1 MKNPSAPAEQ
11 GAQVI
16 RDLLSRPMLKRPRSR
31 LRCAGQIF
39 KLILIVI
46 AALAVYSGLYPWA
59 FLVRGGFHPLGY
71 WQGFLI
77 MCWFRI

>member
-31 LRCAGQIF
+31 LGRAGRIF

-46 AALAVYSGLYPWA
+46 AALAVYAGLYPWA
-59 FLVRGGFHPLGY
+59 ANPVGHAQLARPPAD
-71 WQGFLI
+71 
-77 MCWFRI
+77 